1 VSRDRLLDHPG
12 GDGTNGHATGVLDVI
27 ALVTTSAVSIN
38 DRCTAC
44 GACLPTC
51 PTRAL
56 LPGPLRP
63 IVVADRCTECLEC
76 IEVCPRDAIEEPPR

>member
-1 VSRDRLLDHPG
+1 MIGL
-12 GDGTNGHATGVLDVI
+12 A
-27 ALVTTSAVSIN
+27 TSAVSIN

-76 IEVCPRDAIEEPPR
+76 IEVCPRDAIEVVGSVWAVTAETYVFDQRKPSVPRSEGA